1 MSVTESKEIRE
12 RGNFDI
18 VSLVSEIG
26 TAEIAPSIAIPA
38 DWLERIKDRDPNPE
52 FVTVEVESGMSSS
65 KRNWPG
71 HILKKCVDV
80 VNKRRPVGYK
90 GHISKQDDH
99 TAFPPVQTVW
109 LGARFEERDGKTV
122 AYFKGYNM
130 PGREIRDDLAFD
142 AVSGVSIRG
151 DATMRP
157 AKGGGYDVVSFDLE
171 SIDWARKNREG
182 MNGRVLSVTSE
193 MREGLQV
200 TPDEIRALTPEDV
213 KTHAPLIVR
222 ALQEEATSPLETK
235 VSEMTTAAASVEP
248 EITTLKQLRTLLGI
262 EEGVNPIETVQALL
276 SRVESMGK
284 ADIKAFIADVIARKV
299 KGEKGQKL
307 VHRLIGE
314 MHTQYDEDEMTDDL
328 KTRIEADVLAKIEG
342 DEDIKG
348 IVGEMTDSSEDVSRG
363 GAHLG
368 GRSRRPL
375 GGGQAASDGTIKK
388 NERMTI
394 RKVKVGG

>member
-1 MSVTESKEIRE
+1 MTVVTEKEIR
-12 RGNFDI
+12 RRDSFDI
-18 VSLVSEIG
+18 VSKVSEIG

-38 DWLERIKDRDPNPE
+38 DWMERIRDRDPSPE
-52 FVTVEVESGMSSS
+52 FVTVEVESGMSES

-90 GHISKQDDH
+90 GHISEKDDH

-109 LGARFEERDGKTV
+109 LGARFEERNGKTV
-122 AYFKGYNM
+122 AFFKGYNI

-151 DATMRP
+151 DARMRP
-157 AKGGGYDVVSFDLE
+157 AKGGGYDVVDFDLE

-193 MREGLQV
+193 MKEGLQV
-200 TPDEIRALTPEDV
+200 TPDEIRALTPEDI
-213 KTHAPLIVR
+213 KTHAPLIHK
-222 ALQEEATSPLETK
+222 ALVEEATTPLETK
-235 VSEMTTAAASVEP
+235 VSEMTTAAAAVEP

-262 EEGVNPIETVQALL
+262 EEGANPVETVTALL
-276 SRVESMGK
+276 SKVEALGK
-284 ADIKAFIADVIARKV
+284 ADIKEFIRNTIAKKV
-299 KGEKGQKL
+299 KDEKQQKL

-314 MHTQYDEDEMTDDL
+314 MHTQFDGDLTDDL
-328 KTRIEADVLAKIEG
+328 KSKIESEIDAKIEG
-342 DEDIKG
+342 DEDIKE
-348 IVGEMTDSSEDVSRG
+348 IVGEMRSDSDNGGTRG

-368 GRSRRPL
+368 GRSRRP
-375 GGGQAASDGTIKK
+375 DGAGEDGVVKK
-388 NERMTI
+388 NDRMTV
-394 RKVKVGG
+394 RKVKVGS